1 MTDVFVHHRISFDED
16 MSCDEEEDNSSEKSG
31 ATSSSNSQSGELFFI
46 NCVSFTYYVTHFLG
60 YYHMWDR

>member
-31 ATSSSNSQSGELFFI
+31 ATSSSNSQSGELILYIAFYF
-46 NCVSFTYYVTHFLG
+46 YVTHFLG